1 VRFGSYSF
9 QAGGALNTVTLR
21 LDNATNELYF
31 NQLNYLKDILP
42 EMGRNL
48 KLIYTVGFYLSSWL
62 VLRARRCRPARLV
75 ERARPLSLAAPRT
88 SEWQARRQAD
98 RQRGKS
104 VRTA

>member
-31 NQLNYLKDILP
+31 NHLNYLKDILP

-48 KLIYTVGFYLSSWL
+48 KLIYTVGF
-62 VLRARRCRPARLV
+62 
-75 ERARPLSLAAPRT
+75 
-88 SEWQARRQAD
+88 
-98 RQRGKS
+98 
-104 VRTA
+104 